1 MRLQSYQGLQLGILL
16 AVLEDRR
23 FAEQPVQPPENLK
36 VFFEFSLCFL
46 FICLRA
52 FSPGQL
58 AGECS
63 SRGWADQRRS
73 GETECPGLVEGWRQA
88 ETEKVDLN

>member
-1 MRLQSYQGLQLGILL
+1 MNFGI
-16 AVLEDRR
+16 
-23 FAEQPVQPPENLK
+23 FTH
-36 VFFEFSLCFL
+36 S
-46 FICLRA
+46 ICLRA

-73 GETECPGLVEGWRQA
+73 RETECPGLAEGWMQA
-88 ETEKVDLN
+88 ETEKIDLNRKFKVLFSVVTSEIPNKQLIVDCV